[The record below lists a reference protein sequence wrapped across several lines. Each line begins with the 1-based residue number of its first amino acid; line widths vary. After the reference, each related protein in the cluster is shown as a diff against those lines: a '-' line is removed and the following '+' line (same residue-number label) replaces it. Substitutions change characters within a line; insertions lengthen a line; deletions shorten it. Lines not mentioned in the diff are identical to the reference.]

1 MLMIMMMVQRK
12 GFLFGKISFLMRIVA
27 VIGNILF
34 STRVKVLVK
43 KFAKNWKKIRGPNL
57 DIRCC
62 CCLICLFVCWD
73 QKNFS
78 RKDGFFFVFFWMR
91 LFSQRLTMKKN
102 NDNDDDDGWWWLI
115 LLMMMMMMMR
125 IRKEKRTKN
134 ARNIHSI
141 PLPQSKYHHKL
152 L

>member
-1 MLMIMMMVQRK
+1 MVSGVAFDDWLIMKILMLMIMMMVQRK

-78 RKDGFFFVFFWMR
+78 RKDGFFFVFFFGCDYSRKDWR
-91 LFSQRLTMKKN
+91 WRRTTTTTTTMV
-102 NDNDDDDGWWWLI
+102 DDG
-115 LLMMMMMMMR
+115 
-125 IRKEKRTKN
+125 
-134 ARNIHSI
+134 
-141 PLPQSKYHHKL
+141 
-152 L
+152 